1 MTRAF
6 LGCAAI
12 CPRDKLFFLI
22 AAGGAGPGTGGVE
35 FGASRVAGSAA
46 VIGGTVA
53 PRGGGGGGGMGVSA
67 AGAAAG
73 VIVTG
78 GVGMNGWYAMGAG
91 GGARAIAFAES
102 SLCLAAASRTCS
114 VRCLS

>member
-1 MTRAF
+1 
-6 LGCAAI
+6 
-12 CPRDKLFFLI
+12 
-22 AAGGAGPGTGGVE
+22 
-35 FGASRVAGSAA
+35 
-46 VIGGTVA
+46 
-53 PRGGGGGGGMGVSA
+53 MGVSA